1 MTEKYVDVRYLLYF
15 AEHVCIK
22 WFFDVYFQE
31 NVFIKWLFDVYFQ
44 EHVFI
49 KKYEREDVDVAA
61 WFSEVSKVMAK
72 FEPSW

>member
-1 MTEKYVDVRYLLYF
+1 MYF
-15 AEHVCIK
+15 QEHVC
-22 WFFDVYFQE
+22 
-31 NVFIKWLFDVYFQ
+31 IKWLFDVYFQ